1 MKPWPLPLV
10 LIAIMA
16 AAAPLVLAADGPV
29 LSQFRSKL
37 PAPGTVL
44 ASVEDPSQLSPA
56 LPEGTTS
63 ETLAVAA
70 ADGIPAAQALRVHVG
85 KAYQPSYQVQIFS
98 PKSAA
103 AVKKGDVV
111 ALVCWLRAPEGAG
124 GMAYLRLQQPVS
136 PWASPLDKSVTC
148 DKAWQAVYAWNVADH
163 DYPAGNLSLAI
174 QIGQQKQVLDIAGVA
189 LVNLGPDVDRSRMP
203 HTPITWPGMEP
214 DAPWRPEAR
223 RRIEMYRMGDLAI
236 RVVDAAGKPVPNAQ
250 VTVTQRK
257 RAFTIGSFV
266 QFANPTRLLTPS
278 PDGDKTRDV
287 LTRLFNR
294 GTCPLY
300 WSDWG
305 WPKRK
310 DEFLAIGRW
319 LQERGYAIRGH
330 VMVYPTFRYMPS
342 DVVKLK
348 SDPPKLRERIRQQVI
363 EVSEATKPLGFRE
376 YDVTNE
382 LRDCVDLHK
391 LFGRE
396 VVVEWYAEARKI
408 LPNAKLALNENTILT
423 NGGATAANQDLYL
436 EWYRFLKDHGQ
447 APDVLGFQAHFGESF
462 TGAETVWAILD
473 RFARET
479 SAELQITEFDINTLD
494 EEAQAAYTRDF
505 LTACFAHPRITGF
518 TMWGFWEGDHW
529 LPKAAFWRKDW
540 TPKPNAKVL
549 EDLLTKEWWTNANAT
564 TDAQGRATVKAYLGE
579 HTVTAAVAGA
589 KVNATAVLEQ
599 PDKKVDVEVKP

>member
-1 MKPWPLPLV
+1 MLKFVTMVIL
-10 LIAIMA
+10 A
-16 AAAPLVLAADGPV
+16 AATPLLFAEDGPV

-37 PAPGTVL
+37 PEPGAVL
-44 ASVEDPSQLSPA
+44 ATVEDPGQFSLG

-63 ETLAVAA
+63 EIVAVAPG
-70 ADGIPAAQALRVHVG
+70 DGIPGAKALRVHVG

-98 PKSAA
+98 SKTTA
-103 AVKKGDVV
+103 AVKKGDVL
-111 ALVCWLRAPEGAG
+111 ALACWLRSPDTAAG
-124 GMAYLRLQQPVS
+124 IAYLRLQQPVS
-136 PWASPLDKSVTC
+136 PWGSPLDATVTC
-148 DKAWQAVYAWNVADH
+148 EREWKAVYTWNVADH

-174 QIGQQKQVLDIAGVA
+174 QLGHQKQVIDIAGA
-189 LVNLGPDVDRSRMP
+189 AIVNLGSGVDRSRLP
-203 HTPITWPGMEP
+203 RTRITWPGMEP
-214 DAPWRPEAR
+214 DAPWRAEAK
-223 RRIEMYRMGDLAI
+223 RRIETYRMGELAI

-266 QFANPTRLLTPS
+266 QFANPTRLLTAS

-287 LTRLFNR
+287 FTRLFNR
-294 GTCPLY
+294 GTCPIY
-300 WSDWG
+300 WADWG
-305 WPKRK
+305 WPQRK

-319 LQERGYAIRGH
+319 LREHGCSVRGH
-330 VMVYPTFRYMPS
+330 VMVYPGFQYMPS

-348 SDPPKLRERIRQQVI
+348 SDPAKLRERIRKQVI

-396 VVVEWYAEARKI
+396 VVVEWYAEARKT

-423 NGGATAANQDLYL
+423 NGGATGANQDLYL
-436 EWYRFLKDHGQ
+436 DWYRFLKTHGQ

-479 SAELQITEFDINTLD
+479 DAELQITEFDINTVD
-494 EEAQAAYTRDF
+494 EEAQGAYTRDF
-505 LTACFAHPRITGF
+505 LTACFAHPRMTGF

-529 LPKAAFWRKDW
+529 LPKGAFWRKDW

-549 EDLLTKEWWTNANAT
+549 EELLTKEWWTNANVT
-564 TDAQGRATVKAYLGE
+564 TDAQGRVTVKAFLGE
-579 HTVTAAVAGA
+579 HAVKATVAGTTLTA
-589 KVNATAVLEQ
+589 NAVLEQ
-599 PDKKVDVEVKP
+599 PGQKAPVEVKP